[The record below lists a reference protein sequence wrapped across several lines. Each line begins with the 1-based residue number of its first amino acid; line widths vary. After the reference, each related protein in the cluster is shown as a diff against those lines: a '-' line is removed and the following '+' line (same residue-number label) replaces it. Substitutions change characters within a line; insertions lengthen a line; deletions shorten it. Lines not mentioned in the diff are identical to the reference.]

1 MFLVREPD
9 TRPLAVDV
17 VGHGGRVDK
26 GLLVLL
32 AFFCATVATP
42 ALGSINGAFSRV
54 KIFEIL

>member
-42 ALGSINGAFSRV
+42 ALGSINGGVLKS
-54 KIFEIL
+54 EDL